1 MPKKDITQMYF
12 NDIYPL
18 YIKKVERKN
27 HTQAEVDQ
35 IITWLTGYNQDALR
49 IVLQEKV
56 TFEDFFNQAHNFND
70 QAKLITGTICGVKVE
85 DITDPI
91 VQKIR
96 YLDKLIDEL
105 AHNKK
110 MDKILR
116 H

>member
-18 YIKKVERKN
+18 YIKKAERKN

-35 IITWLTGYNQDALR
+35 IIIWLTGYNQDALR

-56 TFEDFFNQAHNFND
+56 TFEDFFNQAPNFND

>member
-1 MPKKDITQMYF
+1 MSLKCISTIF
-12 NDIYPL
+12 TL

-56 TFEDFFNQAHNFND
+56 TFEDFFNQAPNFND

>member
-27 HTQAEVDQ
+27 HTQAQVDQ
-35 IITWLTGYNQDALR
+35 IITWLTGYNQDSLES
-49 IVLQEKV
+49 ILQNKI
-56 TFEDFFNQAHNFND
+56 TFEEFFNQAPKFND
-70 QAKLITGTICGVKVE
+70 QAKLITGTICGIKVE
-85 DITDPI
+85 DITDPL